1 MQRAAETQE
10 WVANISRQA
19 AFTRGYSPLSAAIL
33 DCLGGWIAAGPGA
46 GDEVEALR
54 RRFFAFVGAR
64 TWDNDLEPILKLAAT
79 LHSHVLRGEL
89 KEGQAAL
96 RKQLFH
102 IAEAQHEPEVE
113 PHCVADDRWWETVPF
128 ERNSAHL
135 PCPTTGAA
143 NGAAGARLAFA

>member
-1 MQRAAETQE
+1 VARKPELDRPAPDRFAADF
-10 WVANISRQA
+10 N
-19 AFTRGYSPLSAAIL
+19 
-33 DCLGGWIAAGPGA
+33 
-46 GDEVEALR
+46 
-54 RRFFAFVGAR
+54 
-64 TWDNDLEPILKLAAT
+64 
-79 LHSHVLRGEL
+79 
-89 KEGQAAL
+89 AAL